1 MSDYWHGLKRI
12 DQAKKLHRK
21 NTGADENFSAVFFC
35 ADPET
40 DWIAL
45 VEEEM
50 DYQSIARTQDA
61 DHEGWSE
68 YYNS

>member
-1 MSDYWHGLKRI
+1 MSDYWHGLKKI
-12 DQAKKLHRK
+12 DQAKLHRK
-21 NTGADENFSAVFFC
+21 NTGADEISIPAVFFC
-35 ADPET
+35 ADPEA